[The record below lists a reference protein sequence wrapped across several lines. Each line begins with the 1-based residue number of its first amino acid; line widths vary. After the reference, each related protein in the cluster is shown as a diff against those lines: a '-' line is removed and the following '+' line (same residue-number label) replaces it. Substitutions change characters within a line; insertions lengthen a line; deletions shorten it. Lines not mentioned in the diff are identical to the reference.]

1 MLDTIFKKKVVT
13 DTKKAMIPT
22 VITNNKDFERAA
34 DKVLKK
40 LEKKIEILEA
50 IESSVDKKL
59 AAFERLIHLAENI
72 KTPGTTNSPRYEIV
86 ALNRRGLEA
95 EEIAGILD
103 IPRGEIELIL
113 NLNGAV

>member
-1 MLDTIFKKKVVT
+1 MLNTLFKRKVVEVS
-13 DTKKAMIPT
+13 KKTIVP
-22 VITNNKDFERAA
+22 VPISSNKDFERSA
-34 DKVLKK
+34 DKILRK

-59 AAFERLIHLAENI
+59 AAFERLIHMAEGI
-72 KTPGTTNSPRYEIV
+72 KTPGTSKSPRYEIV
-86 ALNRRGLEA
+86 ALNRRGLEP

>member
-1 MLDTIFKKKVVT
+1 MLDTLFKKKVV
-13 DTKKAMIPT
+13 
-22 VITNNKDFERAA
+22 VSNNKNRIIANISDSKDFDKTA
-34 DKVLKK
+34 DKMIKK

-59 AAFERLIHLAENI
+59 AAFERLIHMAESI
-72 KTPGTTNSPRYEIV
+72 KTPGNNKSPRYEIM

-113 NLNGAV
+113 NLNGTA